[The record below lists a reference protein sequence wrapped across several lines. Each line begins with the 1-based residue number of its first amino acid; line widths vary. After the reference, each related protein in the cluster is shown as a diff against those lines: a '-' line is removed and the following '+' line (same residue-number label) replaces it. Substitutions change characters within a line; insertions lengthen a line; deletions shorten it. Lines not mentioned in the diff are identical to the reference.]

1 MKVQKTLSLPIDVA
15 QELNGEDNQSALVTE
30 LLREHYGIEE

>member
-15 QELNGEDNQSALVTE
+15 QQLDEEDNQSALVVE
-30 LLREHYGIEE
+30 LLSEHYDLNE